1 MFLTPIVDL
10 VFQLFDLLLFARV
23 LLSWFQVDPY
33 NPVVKFL
40 YDITEPVLAPIRRRV
55 APMGGLDLSPII
67 AIIILLVLRA
77 LLRSV
82 LGI

>member
-1 MFLTPIVDL
+1 MSFLTPIVDL
-10 VFQLFDLLLFARV
+10 VFTLFELVLLARV
-23 LLSWFQVDPY
+23 VLSWLQVDPS
-33 NPVVKFL
+33 NPIVKFL

-67 AIIILLVLRA
+67 ALLILIVLRA
-77 LLRSV
+77 LLRS

>member
-1 MFLTPIVDL
+1 LTPIVDL
-10 VFQLFDLLLFARV
+10 VFTLFELVLLARV
-23 LLSWFQVDPY
+23 VLSWLQVDPS
-33 NPVVKFL
+33 NPIVKFL

-67 AIIILLVLRA
+67 ALLILIVLRA
-77 LLRSV
+77 LLRS

>member
-1 MFLTPIVDL
+1 MFLSPIIDL

-23 LLSWFQVDPY
+23 LLSWINVDPF

-40 YDITEPVLAPIRRRV
+40 YDITEPVLAPIRSRV
-55 APMGGLDLSPII
+55 PPMGGLDLSPII

-82 LGI
+82 PGI

>member
-1 MFLTPIVDL
+1 MFLTPIVDF
-10 VFQLFDLLLFARV
+10 VFQLFDLLLLARV
-23 LLSWFQVDPY
+23 LLSWINLDPY
-33 NPVVKFL
+33 NPIVKFL

>member
-1 MFLTPIVDL
+1 MSFLTPIVDL
-10 VFQLFDLLLFARV
+10 IFSLFELVLLARV
-23 LLSWFQVDPY
+23 VLSWLHVDSY
-33 NPVVKFL
+33 NPIVKFL

-67 AIIILLVLRA
+67 VLIIMIVLRA
-77 LLRSV
+77 LLRS